1 MILPM
6 STVVLRNAEIINE
19 GRRLRADV
27 LIRSGRIERI
37 GSIPAGTKADQ
48 EYDLSGKL
56 LLPGLIDDQVHFR
69 EPGLTHKA
77 CIASEARAAVAG
89 GVTSFMEMP
98 NTNPPATTHE
108 ELEKKY
114 AIGAA
119 TSVANY
125 SFFFGAT
132 NTNLDAVKATDP
144 RKVCGV
150 KVFMGSSTGDMLVD
164 AAATLEGIF
173 RHSPT
178 LIATH
183 CEDTPRIKTAEAAAK
198 AKWGDDVP
206 AGEHPRIRD
215 AEACYA
221 SSSMAAELAKRHDA
235 RLHILHI
242 TTAKELSL
250 FAAAPLKGKRLTAE
264 ACVHHL
270 WFAEEDYARLGHQI
284 KCNPAIKTSADR
296 AAVRAA
302 VASGVIDVIATDHA
316 PHTREEKAQTYF
328 KAPSGLP
335 LVQHSLQVL
344 LDLVAQGVLTLETA
358 VERAC
363 HAPAVLFGIE
373 QRGFIREGYWADLVV
388 VDAKK
393 PYAVKAS
400 NLLYQC
406 GWSPLEGHTFG
417 STIERTFVNG
427 VCVFEDGKIRADAPR
442 GMRLTFDGNAR

>member
-1 MILPM
+1 MA
-6 STVVLRNAEIINE
+6 TVALRQAELVNE
-19 GRRLRADV
+19 GRRFVADV
-27 LIRSGRIERI
+27 LLRDGLIERI
-37 GSIPAGTKADQ
+37 GTLPSDRKFDQ
-48 EYDLSGKL
+48 ELDLAGKL

-98 NTNPPATTHE
+98 NTNPPAVTLE

-125 SFFFGAT
+125 SFFLGAT
-132 NTNLDAVKATDP
+132 NTNLDVIKAMDP
-144 RKVCGV
+144 RRICGV

-164 AAATLEGIF
+164 RPETLEGIF
-173 RHSPT
+173 RHSPA

-183 CEDTPRIKTAEAAAK
+183 CEDTPRIKAAEAAAK
-198 AKWGDDVP
+198 ARWGEDVP

-221 SSSMAAELAKRHDA
+221 SSSMAAELARRHDA

-250 FAAAPLKGKRLTAE
+250 FSAAPLKGKRLTAE

-270 WFAEEDYARLGHQI
+270 WFAEEDYARLGHRI

-328 KAPSGLP
+328 QAPSGLP

-363 HAPAVLFGIE
+363 HAPATLFGI
-373 QRGFIREGYWADLVV
+373 QGRGFLREGYAADLVV
-388 VDAKK
+388 VDPRR
-393 PYAVKAS
+393 PYTVSAG
-400 NLLYQC
+400 NTLYQC

-417 STIERTFVNG
+417 ATIERTFVNG
-427 VCVFEDGKIRADAPR
+427 VCVFADGRLRADAPR
-442 GMRLTFDGNAR
+442 GQRLTFDGNAR

>member
-1 MILPM
+1 MP
-6 STVVLRNAEIINE
+6 TVVLRNAEIINE

-27 LIRSGRIERI
+27 LIRAGRIERI
-37 GSIPAGTKADQ
+37 GTIPAGTKADQ
-48 EYDLSGKL
+48 EYDLTGKL

-77 CIASEARAAVAG
+77 CIASEARASVTG

-183 CEDTPRIKTAEAAAK
+183 CEDTPRIKIAEAAAK

-206 AGEHPRIRD
+206 ASEHPRIRD

-250 FAAAPLKGKRLTAE
+250 FSAAPLKGKLLTAE

-284 KCNPAIKTSADR
+284 KCNPAIKSSADR

-316 PHTREEKAQTYF
+316 PHTWEEKSQTYF

-344 LDLVAQGVLTLETA
+344 LDLVKQGAFTLETA

-363 HAPAVLFGIE
+363 HAPAVLFGVE

-388 VDAKK
+388 VDANK
-393 PYAVKAS
+393 PQPVTKAG
-400 NLLYQC
+400 LLYQC
-406 GWSPLEGHTFG
+406 GWSPLEGHTFS

-427 VCVFEDGKIRADAPR
+427 ICVYQDGKVRADAPK
-442 GMRLTFDGNAR
+442 GMRLSFDGNVR

>member
-1 MILPM
+1 M

-27 LIRSGRIERI
+27 LIRAGRIERI
-37 GSIPAGTKADQ
+37 GTIPAGTIADQ
-48 EYDLSGKL
+48 EYDLTGKL

-98 NTNPPATTHE
+98 NTNPPATTQE

-183 CEDTPRIKTAEAAAK
+183 CEDTPRIKIAEAAAK

-250 FAAAPLKGKRLTAE
+250 FSAAPLKGKRLTAE

-302 VASGVIDVIATDHA
+302 VAAGVIDVIATDHA

-344 LDLVAQGVLTLETA
+344 VDLAKQGAFTLETA

-363 HAPAVLFGIE
+363 HAPAVLFGVE

-388 VDAKK
+388 VDPKK
-393 PYAVKAS
+393 PYAVQPG
-400 NLLYQC
+400 NILYQC
-406 GWSPLEGHTFG
+406 GWSPLEGHTFS
-417 STIERTFVNG
+417 STIERTFING

-442 GMRLTFDGNAR
+442 GMRLKFDGNAR

>member
-1 MILPM
+1 MG
-6 STVVLRNAEIINE
+6 TVVLRNAELINE
-19 GRRLRADV
+19 GNRQRADV
-27 LIRSGRIERI
+27 LIRDGRVERI
-37 GSIPAGTKADQ
+37 GTLPANTQADQ
-48 EYDLSGKL
+48 EYDLTGKL

-98 NTNPPATTHE
+98 NTNPPATTLE

-132 NTNLDAVKATDP
+132 NTNLDIVKRVDA

-183 CEDTPRIKTAEAAAK
+183 CEDTPRIKAAEAAAK
-198 AKWGDDVP
+198 AKWGEDVP
-206 AGEHPRIRD
+206 AGEHPHIRD
-215 AEACYA
+215 VEACYA

-250 FAAAPLKGKRLTAE
+250 FNAAPLKGKRLTAE

-316 PHTREEKAQTYF
+316 PHTWEEKSQTYF
-328 KAPSGLP
+328 RAPSGLP

-344 LDLVAQGVLTLETA
+344 LDLVKQGAFTLETA

-363 HAPAVLFGIE
+363 HAPAILFGVE

-388 VDAKK
+388 VDPKK
-393 PYAVKAS
+393 PYTVKAE
-400 NLLYQC
+400 NVLYQC
-406 GWSPLEGHTFG
+406 GWSPLEGHTF
-417 STIERTFVNG
+417 SSSIERTFVNG
-427 VCVFEDGKIRADAPR
+427 VCVYENGKVRADAPK
-442 GMRLTFDGNAR
+442 GQRLTFNGNAR

>member
-1 MILPM
+1 M

-27 LIRSGRIERI
+27 LIRAGRIERI
-37 GSIPAGTKADQ
+37 GTIPAGTIAEQ
-48 EYDLSGKL
+48 EYDLTGKL

-183 CEDTPRIKTAEAAAK
+183 CEDTPRIKAAEAAAK

-250 FAAAPLKGKRLTAE
+250 FSAAPLKGKRLTAE

-302 VASGVIDVIATDHA
+302 VAAGVIDVIATDHA

-344 LDLVAQGVLTLETA
+344 VDLAKQGAFTLETA

-363 HAPAVLFGIE
+363 HAPAVLFGVE

-388 VDAKK
+388 VDPKK
-393 PYAVKAS
+393 PYAVQPG
-400 NLLYQC
+400 NVLYQC
-406 GWSPLEGHTFG
+406 GWSPLEGHTFS

>member
-1 MILPM
+1 MDTL
-6 STVVLRNAEIINE
+6 VLRNAEIINE
-19 GRRLRADV
+19 GRRLRADI
-27 LIRSGRIERI
+27 LIRAGRIERI
-37 GSIPAGTKADQ
+37 GTIPAGTKADR
-48 EYDLSGKL
+48 EYDLTGKL

-77 CIASEARAAVAG
+77 CIASEAHAAVAG

-144 RKVCGV
+144 HKVCGV

-183 CEDTPRIKTAEAAAK
+183 CEDTPRIKIAEAAAK
-198 AKWGDDVP
+198 AKWGDNVP

-250 FAAAPLKGKRLTAE
+250 FSAAPLKGKRLTAE

-284 KCNPAIKTSADR
+284 KCNPAIKSSADR

-302 VASGVIDVIATDHA
+302 VVAGIIDVIATDHA
-316 PHTREEKAQTYF
+316 PHTREEKAQNYF

-344 LDLVAQGVLTLETA
+344 LDLVQQGVFTLETA

-363 HAPAVLFGIE
+363 HAPAILFGIE

-388 VDAKK
+388 VDPKK
-393 PYAVKAS
+393 SYTVKTE
-400 NLLYQC
+400 NILYQC
-406 GWSPLEGHTFG
+406 GWSPLAGHTFG
-417 STIERTFVNG
+417 SSIDRTFVNG
-427 VCVFEDGKIRADAPR
+427 VCVFEDGKIRADAPK
-442 GMRLTFDGNAR
+442 GMRLTFDGNKR

>member
-1 MILPM
+1 M

-27 LIRSGRIERI
+27 LLRAGRIERI
-37 GSIPAGTKADQ
+37 GTIPAGTIADQ
-48 EYDLSGKL
+48 EYDLTGKL

-98 NTNPPATTHE
+98 NTNPTATNHE
-108 ELEKKY
+108 ELEKKF

-183 CEDTPRIKTAEAAAK
+183 CEDTPRIKAAEAAAK
-198 AKWGDDVP
+198 AKWGEDVP

-221 SSSMAAELAKRHDA
+221 SSSMAAELARRHDA

-250 FAAAPLKGKRLTAE
+250 FSAAPLKGKRLTAE

-284 KCNPAIKTSADR
+284 KCNPAVKTAADR

-302 VASGVIDVIATDHA
+302 VAAGVIDVIATDHA

-344 LDLVAQGVLTLETA
+344 LDLVAQGAFTLETA

-363 HAPAVLFGIE
+363 HAPAVLFGVE
-373 QRGFIREGYWADLVV
+373 GRGFVREGYWADLVV
-388 VDAKK
+388 VDPKK
-393 PYAVKAS
+393 PYTVKTS

-406 GWSPLEGHTFG
+406 AWSPLEGHTFG

-427 VCVFEDGKIRADAPR
+427 ACVFEDGKIRPDAPK
-442 GMRLTFDGNAR
+442 GMRLTFDGNKR